1 MLAVLGLITPLFGV
15 IVLRF
20 ALGQSGY
27 LTRGAD
33 RFLAEFGFKIAMPA
47 YYSGPSAPSRRSP
60 PRRSRSLAPTFLRVR
75 PCGWS

>member
-20 ALGQSGY
+20 ALGRSGY

-47 YYSGPSAPSRRSP
+47 LLFRATSTFAPLP